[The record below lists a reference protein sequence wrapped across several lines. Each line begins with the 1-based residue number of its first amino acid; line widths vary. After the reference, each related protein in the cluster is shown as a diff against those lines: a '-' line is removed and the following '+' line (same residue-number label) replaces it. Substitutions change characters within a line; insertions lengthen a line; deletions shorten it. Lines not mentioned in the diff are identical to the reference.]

1 MARASTP
8 CGFLFL
14 DDFFATGLLPAF
26 LAFFLDAVFARDFR
40 RGSTTNG
47 GIIGS
52 VANPESI
59 SGIIITFSPGFN
71 GSGSIA
77 FFAASDAMVA
87 MSFTAS
93 IVFSIKDLSRSLSS
107 MTRKR
112 SRLADFVGLGRG
124 NQSRRFAAGHAPPDS
139 KFFINAS
146 MISCGPSRNCFAYRD
161 HRGYMQ
167 NIEIT
172 DPKEARRVRYA
183 QYRGE
188 KATVM
193 LNGLRVT
200 GMVRSV
206 MEVKSSN
213 PTRWIV
219 SVVPKQ
225 GIAA

>member
-1 MARASTP
+1 
-8 CGFLFL
+8 
-14 DDFFATGLLPAF
+14 
-26 LAFFLDAVFARDFR
+26 
-40 RGSTTNG
+40 
-47 GIIGS
+47 
-52 VANPESI
+52 
-59 SGIIITFSPGFN
+59 
-71 GSGSIA
+71 
-77 FFAASDAMVA
+77 
-87 MSFTAS
+87 
-93 IVFSIKDLSRSLSS
+93 
-107 MTRKR
+107 
-112 SRLADFVGLGRG
+112 
-124 NQSRRFAAGHAPPDS
+124 
-139 KFFINAS
+139 
-146 MISCGPSRNCFAYRD
+146 
-161 HRGYMQ
+161 MQ

-219 SVVPKQ
+219 SVVPKE